1 MAKEKEKEGK
11 KPKNNYGFKAAGFT
25 LLIVVLCIG
34 IFFVADALVPVKGW
48 ENRHELKALQESYLY
63 IMSSISS
70 IMFIISAYLVFIYLK
85 DYLEL
90 RSRFALGILLAVV
103 SFMLFAISSNP
114 LLHMVFR
121 LPDKSGLFTLIPMIF
136 ATISLGILAW
146 VSSK

>member
-1 MAKEKEKEGK
+1 MEKEKEAK
-11 KPKNNYGFKAAGFT
+11 KEKNNYSFRAAGFT

-48 ENRHELKALQESYLY
+48 GNREELRAIQESYLY

-90 RSRFALGILLAVV
+90 KSRFTLGILLAVI
-103 SFMLFAISSNP
+103 SFMLFAITANP
-114 LLHMVFR
+114 LLHVF
-121 LPDKSGLFTLIPMIF
+121 LGVFGKMGLFSIIPMVF

>member
-1 MAKEKEKEGK
+1 MAKEKEAKKE
-11 KPKNNYGFKAAGFT
+11 KNNYSFKAAGFT
-25 LLIVVLCIG
+25 LLAVVLCIG
-34 IFFVADALVPVKGW
+34 IFFVADALAPFKGLESRRELEAVK
-48 ENRHELKALQESYLY
+48 QSSLY

-70 IMFIISAYLVFIYLK
+70 IMFLISAYLVFIYLK

-90 RSRFALGILLAVV
+90 RSRFTLGILLAVI

-114 LLHMVFR
+114 LLHVMFGIFG
-121 LPDKSGLFTLIPMIF
+121 KQGLFAIIPMAF

>member
-1 MAKEKEKEGK
+1 MAKKEEKEGK

-34 IFFVADALVPVKGW
+34 IFFVADALVPVRGW
-48 ENRHELKALQESYLY
+48 HNKEELRVLRESYLY

-70 IMFIISAYLVFIYLK
+70 IMFLISAYLVFIYLK
-85 DYLEL
+85 DYLVL
-90 RSRFALGILLAVV
+90 RSRFTLGILLAVV

-114 LLHMVFR
+114 LLHVF
-121 LPDKSGLFTLIPMIF
+121 LGVFGKLGLFSIIPMLF